1 MLTAQ
6 LALASS
12 CTWCLA
18 APATTTIKASPS
30 CASCAAGDP
39 RYRVTTWLRA
49 VGRRGGV

>member
-1 MLTAQ
+1 MTAQ
-6 LALASS
+6 FALAPS
-12 CTWCLA
+12 CSWCLC

-30 CASCAAGDP
+30 CASCAVGDS